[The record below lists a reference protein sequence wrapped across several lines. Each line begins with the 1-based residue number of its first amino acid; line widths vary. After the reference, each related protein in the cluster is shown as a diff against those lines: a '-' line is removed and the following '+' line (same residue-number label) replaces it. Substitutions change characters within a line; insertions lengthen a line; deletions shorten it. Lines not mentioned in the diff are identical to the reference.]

1 MNEPTPVQEPV
12 IELYPV
18 ANSPGYIL
26 VKWDKSHPKF
36 NDYIALARSLK
47 NQTKSPGWTP
57 HLSGWLYNASAIDL
71 TLKTFKEFKVG
82 RGVKAKATQVA
93 QVEEETCQAAGRIT
107 VQGNKLLVT
116 WMPNKKMFETY
127 LTITR
132 NVKLSFQGVYNKT
145 VGGWLFTPLAAKML
159 VDAFKVH
166 HFYVSPEV
174 KALAGIKDEVTDES
188 YARDMENAANAMLEE
203 DFNGQ

>member
-1 MNEPTPVQEPV
+1 MEPTPIQEPV

-26 VKWDKSHPKF
+26 VKWDKSNPKHG
-36 NDYIALARSLK
+36 DYLALARSLK
-47 NQTKSPGWTP
+47 NRTKSPGWTP
-57 HLSGWLYNASAIDL
+57 HLTGWLYNASAITL
-71 TLKTFKEFKVG
+71 ALKTFTGFKVDPK
-82 RGVKAKATQVA
+82 VNEKETQVA
-93 QVEEETCQAAGRIT
+93 QVEEDTCQAAGRIT

-116 WMPNKKMFETY
+116 WMPNKKMFQEY
-127 LTITR
+127 LNITR
-132 NVKLSFQGVYNKT
+132 NVKLSFQGTFNKT

-159 VDAFKVH
+159 IEGFKPH

-174 KALAGIKDEVTDES
+174 KALAGIVDEPTDES

-203 DFNGQ
+203 EFN